1 MEIIY
6 STLRYRENMPINDYR
21 FKLICC
27 YTLFNDEYFGGAYIK
42 PWIIV
47 DIVSSLGVFDE
58 GIVFNSTWMVETTRE
73 GLLEFGDIDDLSV
86 LPN

>member
-47 DIVSSLGVFDE
+47 DFVSSLGVFDE
-58 GIVFNSTWMVETTRE
+58 GIVFISTWMVETTRE

-86 LPN
+86 LPS